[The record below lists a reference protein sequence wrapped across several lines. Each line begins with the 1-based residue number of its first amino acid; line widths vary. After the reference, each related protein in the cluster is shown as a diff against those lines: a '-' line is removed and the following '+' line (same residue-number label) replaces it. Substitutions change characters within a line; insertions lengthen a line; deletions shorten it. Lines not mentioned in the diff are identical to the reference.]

1 MTLTRYGTRE
11 WGGGGIIALLIIFAG
26 VAIGMEC
33 QSAIGWS
40 IAVAAGFAWLCLAA
54 FFRSPQRKIPAD
66 DSSIVSPADGVVTDI
81 RILDGEEWGF
91 LEGSEILRIGIFL
104 SVLDVHLNRAPTDM
118 TVKAKRYKPGKY
130 LDARH
135 SDATRENESML
146 IVGEAEFGKMRFPIG
161 VRQISGAIARRI
173 VCRAEP
179 GTELR
184 KGRPYGMIKFGS
196 RTELYLTRNEYL
208 TIMVK
213 VGEKVYAG
221 TSVMAKI
228 EKQGAVSCRS

>member
-1 MTLTRYGTRE
+1 MTLTRYGIRE
-11 WGGGGIIALLIIFAG
+11 WGGGGIIALLIISAG
-26 VAIGMEC
+26 VAIGMKC

-40 IAVAAGFAWLCLAA
+40 IAVAAGFAWLCLAT
-54 FFRSPQRKIPAD
+54 FFRSPQRKIRAD

-91 LEGSEILRIGIFL
+91 PEGSEILRIGIFL
-104 SVLDVHLNRAPTDM
+104 SVLDVHLNRAPADM

-135 SDATRENESML
+135 PDATCENESML
-146 IVGEAEFGKMRFPIG
+146 IVGEAEFGKMRLPIG

-173 VCRAEP
+173 VCCAEP

-196 RTELYLTRNEYL
+196 RTELYLTRDECL
-208 TIMVK
+208 TITVK